1 MTRRPARKTPRTR
14 RTSAIALSLGGVLT
28 PPLPPSAGVRSGDV
42 EKTVARLGGLVPAL
56 VSKGSPAGFLSLPG
70 RRSVLAGVQS
80 EARYWRGRGID
91 DVFHVGI
98 GGSSLGAETLL
109 RALAHPQHNQLPAK
123 ARSGP
128 RVHFVDNVDPE
139 TLAPLLE
146 WVDLSKAMIH
156 VVSKS
161 GGTVETAAGFQILRR
176 AFETTGLAWPR
187 HCVFTTGQGALRSLG
202 AAEKIRML
210 DFPADIGGRYSAL
223 TPSGL
228 LTPAIAGIDVAGV
241 FAGAQR
247 FALRARRVA
256 PDANPAL
263 VAAAVAWLMD
273 TRRAKPI
280 HVLMPYADA
289 LEPLSRWYVQ
299 LSGESLGKIRGR
311 GARARHVG
319 PTPLPAR
326 GTTDQHS
333 QVQLFIEGPADKL
346 VMFVSTAR
354 DRQTLSVPGLPPA
367 EYLDGVELGALL
379 RAERAG
385 TEVAL
390 ARAGRPSLCWEIPEV
405 SPGAVGELLVALQ
418 LMTAAQA
425 ELYGIDA
432 YGQPGVEAG
441 KVAAFALLGREG
453 YEDEAAAIEDGK
465 PPTWRI

>member
-1 MTRRPARKTPRTR
+1 M
-14 RTSAIALSLGGVLT
+14 
-28 PPLPPSAGVRSGDV
+28 
-42 EKTVARLGGLVPAL
+42 
-56 VSKGSPAGFLSLPG
+56 
-70 RRSVLAGVQS
+70 
-80 EARYWRGRGID
+80 
-91 DVFHVGI
+91 
-98 GGSSLGAETLL
+98 
-109 RALAHPQHNQLPAK
+109 
-123 ARSGP
+123 
-128 RVHFVDNVDPE
+128 HFIDNVDAE

-161 GGTVETAAGFQILRR
+161 GGTVETAAGFQILRD
-176 AFETTGLAWPR
+176 AFVSADLAWQR
-187 HCVFTTGQGALRSLG
+187 HCVFTTGKGALRSLG
-202 AAEKIRML
+202 EAEGVRML
-210 DFPADIGGRYSAL
+210 DFPADIGGRFSAL

-228 LTPAIAGIDVAGV
+228 LTPAIAGVDVAGV
-241 FAGAQR
+241 VAGAQR
-247 FALRARRVA
+247 FARRAQRVG

-273 TRRAKPI
+273 TRRARPI

-299 LSGESLGKIRGR
+299 LAGESLGKIRGK

-319 PTPLPAR
+319 PTPIPAR

-333 QVQLFIEGPADKL
+333 QVQLFVEGPPDKL
-346 VMFVSTAR
+346 VMFVATGR
-354 DRQTLSVPGLPPA
+354 DRRTLTVPGLEPA

-405 SPGAVGELLVALQ
+405 SPGAVGELLLALQ

-432 YGQPGVEAG
+432 YDQPGVEAG
-441 KVAAFALLGREG
+441 KVAAFALLGRDG
-453 YEDEAAAIEDGK
+453 YEAEAEAIENGR
-465 PPTWRI
+465 PPVWRI